1 MGNRFFNERGGDH
14 VSFSEKWPGVGIGRF
29 WKRQLSKARRRH
41 VKAELIFAAVEVK
54 NQLTMKVWLII
65 KRGKELN

>member
-1 MGNRFFNERGGDH
+1 MGRRFFNERGGDH

-41 VKAELIFAAVEVK
+41 IKAELDGR
-54 NQLTMKVWLII
+54 
-65 KRGKELN
+65 RGKEPTHYEGMVNYKTW